1 MSGGS
6 LNYLSSRIDD
16 ACDKIE
22 EHINGVSIDECDVN
36 YYCEENG
43 LEKEDADYIRKHLHT
58 KPNPYEYS
66 NSTLEELRNAL
77 DVLRK
82 ASIYAHRVEYLF
94 SGDDGEES
102 FHERL
107 REDLKKLRGK

>member
-16 ACDKIE
+16 ACEKID
-22 EHINGVSIDECDVN
+22 EHINGTSIDECDAN
-36 YYCEENG
+36 YYCEDND
-43 LEKEDADYIRKHLHT
+43 LEKEDAEYIREHLHT

-66 NSTLEELRNAL
+66 NSTLEKLRNAL
-77 DVLRK
+77 DILRK
-82 ASIYAHRVEYLF
+82 ASIYANRVEYLF

-102 FHERL
+102 FHKRL
-107 REDLKKLRGK
+107 REDLKK